1 MTQKERIAI
10 VTDSTCDLE
19 REFIEKND
27 VHVLPLKINYPGK
40 EYRDRIDIEP
50 QEIYEKMPAE
60 IPKTSMPGLGEIMEL
75 FTKLKEQGFNR
86 ILSMH
91 ISGGLSGTVN
101 IVQMAARQI
110 SEMRIEVL
118 DSRALSLGL
127 GFLVNKAVRL
137 REAGY
142 LFDEIVE
149 KIKKSR
155 DEIKVFFV
163 VKTLEYLRKGGRI
176 GLIEGTLGN
185 LLNIKPIVSINE
197 QGKYFTYSKVRG
209 RKKSLEEMVEI
220 AKEYIREKAVN
231 LAVMYSGT
239 EAEAEALEVRE
250 KLLNTN
256 CADIREIFWGQIG
269 PSMGVHAGPGL
280 VGVGIQP
287 VD

>member
-1 MTQKERIAI
+1 MKQKEKIAI

-27 VHVLPLKINYPGK
+27 VHVLPLRIIYQGK
-40 EYRDRIDIEP
+40 EYRDKIDIEP
-50 QEIYEKMPAE
+50 QEIYERMPGE
-60 IPKTSMPGLGEIMEL
+60 IPKTSMPGFGEITEV

-101 IVQMAARQI
+101 AVQMAARQI
-110 SEMRIEVL
+110 SEMHIEVL
-118 DSRALSLGL
+118 DSKALSLGL

-137 REAGY
+137 RDAGCV
-142 LFDEIVE
+142 FDEIVE
-149 KIKKSR
+149 KVKKTR

-176 GLIEGTLGN
+176 GLIEGTLGD

-197 QGKYFTYSKVRG
+197 EGKYFTYAKVRG
-209 RKKSLEEMVEI
+209 RKKSMEELVEI

-231 LAVMYSGT
+231 LAVMHSG
-239 EAEAEALEVRE
+239 AEADAREVRE

-256 CADIREIFWGQIG
+256 CADIREFFWGQIG
-269 PSMGVHAGPGL
+269 PSMVVHSGPGL
-280 VGVGIQP
+280 VGIGIQP